1 MVFKLCIVITTEQPL
16 EDCLLNLLVVFLFKE
31 VIMEKPDRRKD
42 KQLSALCT
50 LVKSSDRSIRRET
63 DWTTRHYGYGRSTD
77 IQSGAIWINEL
88 ETAILISFNQIIL
101 VDCVSLGVLASLL
114 VGLLRLALSDSDE
127 FFVEYTVS
135 NEGLLWVQVLVEVLP
150 DD

>member
-1 MVFKLCIVITTEQPL
+1 
-16 EDCLLNLLVVFLFKE
+16 
-31 VIMEKPDRRKD
+31 MEKPDRRKD
-42 KQLSALCT
+42 EQLSALCT

-63 DWTTRHYGYGRSTD
+63 DWTTGHYGHGRSAD
-77 IQSGAIWINEL
+77 IQSGAIWVNEL

-127 FFVEYTVS
+127 FFVKYTVS